1 VCAIAHIS
9 PPVPGNVRR
18 MDSTQLVDEALLEQ
32 RVQEMYRA
40 GAQEPGGDVHFE
52 MGRELALRLGYD
64 PELVAKVPAAAV
76 ESFAGVGHFLDL
88 ADLKPGERVVD
99 LGSGSGTDL
108 LAAALQVGAQGQAT
122 GVDMTD
128 AQLAKAA
135 LLAHE
140 HGMENVKLV
149 HSRREDTPLPDESAA
164 AVISNGVI
172 NLCPDKPRA
181 FHEIARLLRP
191 GGRAA
196 IADIVSG
203 TELAER
209 TRRNTD
215 LWAACIAGAI
225 PQDDYVAGL
234 EAAGLVVE
242 TVRENAAYR
251 FISERAIDACNKYEV
266 VSVSLLARKPG

>member
-1 VCAIAHIS
+1 
-9 PPVPGNVRR
+9 

-32 RVQEMYRA
+32 RVKEMYRA
-40 GAQEPGGDVHFE
+40 VAQEPGGDFHFE

-64 PELVAKVPAAAV
+64 PALVAAIPPGAV

-88 ADLKPGERVVD
+88 ADLGPGESVVD

-108 LAAALQVGAQGQAT
+108 LAAALQVGPRGQVT

-140 HGMENVKLV
+140 HGIENVKLV
-149 HSRREDTPLPDESAA
+149 QSRLEDTPLADESAD

-181 FHEIARLLRP
+181 FGEIARLLRP

-234 EAAGLVVE
+234 EAAGLTVE
-242 TVRENAAYR
+242 TVRENTAYR
-251 FISERAIDACNKYEV
+251 FISERAIDACSKYRV